1 MNFDV
6 SSKKIMNERNI
17 HIEST
22 PLGKYS
28 LVMYVWEWLVI
39 PGLENVWVVWFKNIG
54 GKWQSSLLL
63 FVPIFGLYL
72 SCWENGETAV
82 WGLTNVCFS
91 SLGTFNWVINCT
103 RCLFYSWYTS
113 SIQGLFR
120 GIFFHF
126 ELITVWS
133 SSIIILILSQ
143 KYNFKN

>member
-1 MNFDV
+1 M
-6 SSKKIMNERNI
+6 
-17 HIEST
+17 
-22 PLGKYS
+22 
-28 LVMYVWEWLVI
+28 
-39 PGLENVWVVWFKNIG
+39 
-54 GKWQSSLLL
+54 SSLLL

-120 GIFFHF
+120 GIDNRLVIINNYPYIESKIQFQ
-126 ELITVWS
+126 ELRWPTIHKNTCQTDIS
-133 SSIIILILSQ
+133 QLYQLILYVSVIHKWYLWLIQ
-143 KYNFKN
+143 HTTIDAYIKHQCTY